1 VVILLGVA
9 GYYGWRQWQTLGSL
23 KQQPGLSAADRQY
36 HKSQAR
42 RRLISSALMVI
53 LAGLLIGSYLLGQER
68 RANDLIKAE
77 RLGPAAATSDE
88 QKRFVNQYSL
98 FWIVF
103 SLVLLG
109 LVWLAFIDLWAIRRY
124 AMRQYR
130 QIQEDR
136 RDMIEREVARLHGH
150 ERNGH

>member
-1 VVILLGVA
+1 
-9 GYYGWRQWQTLGSL
+9 
-23 KQQPGLSAADRQY
+23 
-36 HKSQAR
+36 
-42 RRLISSALMVI
+42 MVI

-68 RANDLIKAE
+68 RATELIKAE
-77 RLGPAAATSDE
+77 RPAPAAATSDE